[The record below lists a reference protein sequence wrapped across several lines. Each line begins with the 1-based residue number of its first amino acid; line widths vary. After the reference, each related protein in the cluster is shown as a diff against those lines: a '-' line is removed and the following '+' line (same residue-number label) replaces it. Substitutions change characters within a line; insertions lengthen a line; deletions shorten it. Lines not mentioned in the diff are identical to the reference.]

1 MVKRP
6 AKKRAAAK
14 RAKKASAKKPAL
26 RRRGIVRAHPDVI
39 AALLAAKPAGGTIAP
54 GFKPQRRLNLKFMG
68 GRTIPKL
75 SFRSFYLGGP
85 RWSDA
90 DIRNIDKA
98 LSGAMSDPH
107 LNNVMQ
113 QYFPKAGTITTNFVG
128 SSKVAGSVPSPYIR
142 DSVNATL
149 QELLNNGSLAGT
161 DFDNTVI
168 CLFLPPGAVLTDDT
182 AGPVGKLKLKGD
194 DDAASSAE
202 GLGGYHGSC
211 HLGATRIY
219 FAVGVFS
226 QFSAGKPNGIPFFP
240 DPWKNVVATFYHE
253 LNEARTD
260 PDVEESER
268 ANNIKLL
275 GWYANV
281 ADGGEVGDTPINE
294 AGQQLNLVMIEV
306 PLANGGTAPI
316 QLMWSNAVAGP
327 QGPFT

>member
-1 MVKRP
+1 
-6 AKKRAAAK
+6 
-14 RAKKASAKKPAL
+14 
-26 RRRGIVRAHPDVI
+26 
-39 AALLAAKPAGGTIAP
+39 
-54 GFKPQRRLNLKFMG
+54 
-68 GRTIPKL
+68 
-75 SFRSFYLGGP
+75 
-85 RWSDA
+85 
-90 DIRNIDKA
+90 
-98 LSGAMSDPH
+98 MSDPH

-113 QYFPKAGTITTNFVG
+113 QYFPRAGTITTNFIG
-128 SSKVAGSVPSPYIR
+128 SAKVAGAVPSPYTR
-142 DSVNATL
+142 DSVNVTL
-149 QELLNNGSLAGT
+149 QDLLNNGSLAGT

-168 CLFLPPGAVLTDDT
+168 CLFLPPGATLTDDT
-182 AGPVGKLKLKGD
+182 AGQVGRLKLKGD
-194 DDAASSAE
+194 DDADSSAE

-211 HLGATRIY
+211 HIGATRIY

-226 QFSAGKPNGIPFFP
+226 QFIGREANGIPFFP

-281 ADGGEVGDTPINE
+281 DGAGEIGDTPMNE
-294 AGQQLNLVMIEV
+294 AGQQLNLVMVEV
-306 PLANGGTAPI
+306 PLANGETAPI